1 MRIAIYPGTFD
12 PVTNGHIHI
21 AERASKLFDKVIIA
35 VAKDNYK
42 KNLFSLEERIHMV
55 EQSIRHLPN
64 VEVDSFSGLTAEYAV
79 FKNAQA
85 LIRGLRAVS
94 DFEYEMQIAAMN
106 KRLNETL
113 ETVFLMTSGEYSFL
127 SSSMIKQVAF
137 LGGSVKG
144 LVPPV
149 VEIGLKE
156 KYCVAAKV

>member
-42 KNLFSLEERIHMV
+42 NNLFSLEERLQMV
-55 EQSIRHLPN
+55 EESLQYLPN
-64 VEVDSFSGLTAEYAV
+64 VEVDSFSGLLADYAV
-79 FKNAQA
+79 CKNAQA

-94 DFEYEMQIAAMN
+94 DFEYEMQLAAMN

-113 ETVFLMTSGEYSFL
+113 ETVFLMTAGEYSFI
-127 SSSMIKQVAF
+127 SSSMIKQVAV
-137 LGGSVKG
+137 LGGCVKG
-144 LVPPV
+144 LVPPI
-149 VEIGLKE
+149 VEAGLKE
-156 KYCVAAKV
+156 KYRGTAKV